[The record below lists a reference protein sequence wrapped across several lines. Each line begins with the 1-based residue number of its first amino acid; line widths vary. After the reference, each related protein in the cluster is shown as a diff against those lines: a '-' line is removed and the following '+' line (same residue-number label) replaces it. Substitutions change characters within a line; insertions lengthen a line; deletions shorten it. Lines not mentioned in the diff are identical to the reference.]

1 MYVYYTHMKTV
12 SVYELRDNLSYY
24 LDLVANNQTTLVVEK
39 YHTPTAIITPF
50 KAGIVRNDPLS
61 YFGFLGKGK
70 SGVRFVNRIRRNQK
84 ERERV
89 KRLLNRHG

>member
-1 MYVYYTHMKTV
+1 MQMKTV

-24 LDLVANNQTTLVVEK
+24 LDLVAKNQTTLVVEK
-39 YHTPTAIITPF
+39 YNTPTAIITPF
-50 KAGIVRNDPLS
+50 KEGVIRSDPLS

-70 SGVRFVNRIRRNQK
+70 SGVRFVNKIRRNKK

-89 KRLLNRHG
+89 KRLLERHG